1 MRRAVMVLVAVSC
14 LSGFA
19 YPQTAEEL
27 VSKNI
32 EAKGG
37 IEKIKSAKTRL
48 TTGKVKGG
56 RGRVVVVK
64 QMNMRPDLVS
74 AKRDDTRNDRGGRRM
89 TAPTAGRPS
98 PFADAKIPS

>member
-64 QMNMRPDLVS
+64 QMNMRPDLVRQNVTIQGMT
-74 AKRDDTRNDRGGRRM
+74 AVQRM